1 MTGMRLAVIADIH
14 GNLPALKAVLADLR
28 NHSPDAV
35 LNLGDHLS
43 GPLEAAATADLLM
56 SLDFINIRGN
66 HDRQLID
73 RPVADMGLSDRA
85 AHSQLKPGHIVW
97 LESLPVTRELEPGI
111 LLCHGT
117 PQSDMEYLVEEI
129 EPAGLTLARQRY
141 IREKIGS
148 TSATLILCGH
158 SHIPRTVS
166 GGSTLVVNPGSVGL
180 QAYEDTIPWRHYV
193 EAGSPH
199 ARYAILDRIQDT
211 WKVQHLAIPYD
222 WNAAA
227 STARANGR
235 LDWAHAIATGYAL
248 RQ

>member
-1 MTGMRLAVIADIH
+1 MRFAVIADIH
-14 GNLPALKAVLADLR
+14 GNLPALEAVLADLR

-66 HDRQLID
+66 HDRQLVD
-73 RPVADMGLSDRA
+73 RPFAAMGISDRA
-85 AHSQLKPGHIVW
+85 AHSQLKPRHLAW
-97 LESLPVTRELEPGI
+97 LESLPATRELEPGI

-117 PQSDMEYLVEEI
+117 PQSDLEYLVEEI
-129 EPAGLTLARQRY
+129 EPAGLRLARQGY
-141 IREKIGS
+141 VREKIES
-148 TSATLILCGH
+148 AAATLILCGH
-158 SHIPRTVS
+158 SHISRTVS
-166 GGSTLVVNPGSVGL
+166 AGITLVVNPGSVGL

-193 EAGSPH
+193 ETGSPH
-199 ARYAILDRIQDT
+199 ARYAILDRMKDT

-222 WNAAA
+222 WNDAA

>member
-1 MTGMRLAVIADIH
+1 MRLAVIADIH

-117 PQSDMEYLVEEI
+117 PQSDLEYLVEEI

>member
-1 MTGMRLAVIADIH
+1 MRLAVIADIH